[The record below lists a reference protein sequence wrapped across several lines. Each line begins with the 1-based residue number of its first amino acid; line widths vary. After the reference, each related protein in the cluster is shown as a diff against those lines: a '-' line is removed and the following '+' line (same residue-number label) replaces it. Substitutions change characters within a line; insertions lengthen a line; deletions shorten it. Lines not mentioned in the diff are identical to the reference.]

1 MEVRGMFK
9 HQTRADKVIL
19 TTNGIILTLIVFA
32 ILIPL
37 IYVILASFT
46 NPATLLNSGITLNP
60 SKWTLQG
67 YSRVFKDGSLL
78 IGFRNSLFYSTAFS
92 IISVTITLF
101 AAYPLSRKDFV
112 GRKLMMTLFIITMF
126 FGGGLIPTYLLVK
139 NLNMLDTIWA
149 ILLPGAVNVWNIILA
164 RAYCQGIPD
173 ELREAAIVDG
183 TSEIQFFFKILLPLS
198 KPIIAVLVLY
208 QFVAQWNSYFDAMIY
223 LKSENLQPLQIVLRS
238 ILVQM
243 QPRPGMI
250 QDAQNTAQLQQIA
263 EMVKYSSIVISSLPL
278 IIIYP
283 FFQKYFEK
291 GVMVGSIKG

>member
-1 MEVRGMFK
+1 
-9 HQTRADKVIL
+9 
-19 TTNGIILTLIVFA
+19 
-32 ILIPL
+32 
-37 IYVILASFT
+37 
-46 NPATLLNSGITLNP
+46 
-60 SKWTLQG
+60 
-67 YSRVFKDGSLL
+67 
-78 IGFRNSLFYSTAFS
+78 
-92 IISVTITLF
+92 
-101 AAYPLSRKDFV
+101 
-112 GRKLMMTLFIITMF
+112 MF

-164 RAYCQGIPD
+164 RAYFQGIPD

>member
-9 HQTRADKVIL
+9 HQTKADKVIL
-19 TTNGIILTLIVFA
+19 TTNGIILALIVFA

-37 IYVILASFT
+37 IYVIMASFT

-92 IISVTITLF
+92 LISVTITLF

-112 GRKLMMTLFIITMF
+112 GRKLMMALFIITMF

-164 RAYCQGIPD
+164 RAYFQGIPD

>member
-1 MEVRGMFK
+1 MFK
-9 HQTRADKVIL
+9 QQTKADKTIL
-19 TTNGIILTLIVFA
+19 ALNAIILTLIVLA
-32 ILIPL
+32 ILGPL
-37 IYVILASFT
+37 IYVVMASFT
-46 NPATLLNSGITLNP
+46 DPSTLLNSGLTLNP
-60 SKWTLQG
+60 SKWTIQG
-67 YSRVFKDGSLL
+67 YLRVFKDGSILT
-78 IGFRNSLFYSTAFS
+78 GFKNSLFYSTAFS
-92 IISVTITLF
+92 IISVSITLL

-112 GRKLMMTLFIITMF
+112 GRKVIMTIFIITMF

-139 NLNMLDTIWA
+139 NLNMLDTVWA

-164 RAYCQGIPD
+164 RAYFQGIPN
-173 ELREAAIVDG
+173 ELREAAVVDG
-183 TSEIQFFFKILLPLS
+183 TSEMQYFFRILLPLS

-208 QFVAQWNSYFDAMIY
+208 QFVGQWNSYFDAMIY
-223 LKSENLQPLQIVLRS
+223 LKSDNLQPLQIVLRS

-243 QPRPGMI
+243 QPRPGMM

-278 IIIYP
+278 ILIYP

>member
-9 HQTRADKVIL
+9 HQTRADKAIL

-67 YSRVFKDGSLL
+67 YLRVFKDGSLL

-112 GRKLMMTLFIITMF
+112 GRKLIMTLFIITMF

-164 RAYCQGIPD
+164 RAYFQGIPD

>member
-1 MEVRGMFK
+1 MFK
-9 HQTRADKVIL
+9 QQTKADKTIL
-19 TTNGIILTLIVFA
+19 ALNAIILTLIVLA
-32 ILIPL
+32 ILGPL
-37 IYVILASFT
+37 IYVVMASFT
-46 NPATLLNSGITLNP
+46 DPSTLLNSGLTLNP
-60 SKWTLQG
+60 SKWTILG
-67 YSRVFKDGSLL
+67 YLRVFKDGSILT
-78 IGFRNSLFYSTAFS
+78 GFRNSLFYSTAFS
-92 IISVTITLF
+92 IISVVITLL

-112 GRKLMMTLFIITMF
+112 GRKVIMTIFIITMF

-139 NLNMLDTIWA
+139 NLNMLDTVWA

-164 RAYCQGIPD
+164 RAYFQGIPN
-173 ELREAAIVDG
+173 ELREAAVVDG
-183 TSEIQFFFKILLPLS
+183 TSEMQYFFRILLPLS

-208 QFVAQWNSYFDAMIY
+208 QFVGQWNSYFDAMIY
-223 LKSENLQPLQIVLRS
+223 LKSDNLQPLQIVLRS

-243 QPRPGMI
+243 QPRPGMM

-278 IIIYP
+278 ILIYP

>member
-1 MEVRGMFK
+1 MFK
-9 HQTRADKVIL
+9 HQTKTDKVIL
-19 TTNGIILTLIVFA
+19 TTNGIVMTLIVLA
-32 ILIPL
+32 ILGPL
-37 IYVILASFT
+37 IYVIMASFT
-46 NPATLLNSGITLNP
+46 NPNTLLNSGLTFNP
-60 SKWTLQG
+60 SKWTIQG
-67 YSRVFKDGSLL
+67 YVRVFKDGSILT
-78 IGFRNSLFYSTAFS
+78 GFRNSLFYSTAFS
-92 IISVTITLF
+92 IISVSITLL

-112 GRKLMMTLFIITMF
+112 GRKVIMTIFIITMF

-149 ILLPGAVNVWNIILA
+149 ILIPGAVNVWNIILA
-164 RAYCQGIPD
+164 RAYFQGIPD

-183 TSEIQFFFKILLPLS
+183 TSEMQYFFKILLPLS

-208 QFVAQWNSYFDAMIY
+208 QFVGQWNSYFDAMIY
-223 LKSENLQPLQIVLRS
+223 LKSDNLQPLQIVLRS

-250 QDAQNTAQLQQIA
+250 QDAQNAAQLQQIA
-263 EMVKYSSIVISSLPL
+263 EMVKYASIVISSLPL
-278 IIIYP
+278 ILIYP

>member
-19 TTNGIILTLIVFA
+19 TTNGIILALIVFA

-37 IYVILASFT
+37 IYVIMASFT

-92 IISVTITLF
+92 LISVTITLF

-112 GRKLMMTLFIITMF
+112 GRKLMMALFIITMF

-164 RAYCQGIPD
+164 RAYFQGIPD